1 LLRAGVALVD
11 NIDGVSA
18 LAKEEKK
25 LICTPHFCQTISRNA
40 IWPKHDGRSVFLLP
54 GRTKQRHCAEN

>member
-1 LLRAGVALVD
+1 VALVD

-25 LICTPHFCQTISRNA
+25 IDLHA
-40 IWPKHDGRSVFLLP
+40 AFLSDDL
-54 GRTKQRHCAEN
+54 TQRHLAKT